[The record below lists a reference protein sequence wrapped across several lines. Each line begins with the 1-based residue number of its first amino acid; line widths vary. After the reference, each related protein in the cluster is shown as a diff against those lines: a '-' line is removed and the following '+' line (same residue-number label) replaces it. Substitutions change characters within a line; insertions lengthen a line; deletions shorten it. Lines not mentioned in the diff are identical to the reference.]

1 MYRFGTWAKG
11 GANSL
16 KIAKLV
22 PTSLKEP
29 AGACKKA
36 PIYLLLLNYKKI
48 RTKARRG
55 LSELRTADSLARRFG
70 PDFFIV

>member
-1 MYRFGTWAKG
+1 MIPVLWTQYMYRFGTWAKG

-48 RTKARRG
+48 RTKAAGERVRG
-55 LSELRTADSLARRFG
+55 PEF
-70 PDFFIV
+70 